1 MAALGAEKLE
11 CLSLPVH
18 AVAVEV
24 QLSPVRGSLIA
35 LPLICVPTPPRFIS
49 RWEPSSSCFRR
60 DSSPPTRTVY
70 RRQRISLC
78 LAAILGPIFSA
89 RSDQE
94 LLPQTIKILGSWV
107 HSNLSTP
114 IRWQFQEGKPLGKRE
129 RERQKSNI
137 LETDETWVEWGMR
150 HSLMEI
156 WEKGRTGEKGKKRR
170 RWAGEREQPGAK

>member
-1 MAALGAEKLE
+1 MRIVKENRLFYPSIYICLSKTVMAALGAEKLE

-137 LETDETWVEWGMR
+137 LETDETWVE
-150 HSLMEI
+150 
-156 WEKGRTGEKGKKRR
+156 
-170 RWAGEREQPGAK
+170 